1 MKNMSQAFLRS
12 FCLALAVSLVAQVAL
27 AQNRPPATETRE
39 MSLSIGENQ
48 LIPAENVKS
57 YSEGNEGVV
66 EVRLTPEGNGFV
78 VVGKKPGQSTL
89 LLLLRNGKQILYTI
103 DVFPRPME
111 AVEREISQLL
121 ADDTGLRIRRVGPRM
136 YIEGGV
142 STEPELKRI
151 EHIAKLY
158 PNQVES
164 LVVLGGGA
172 AQRKHNIRLDI
183 LFIQFNKTNGWQV
196 GLKLPPSINPIS
208 LTGQYSFLAPAGF
221 TQATAQIV
229 EQPLVGLD
237 LAQNKG
243 FARVLKHSTI
253 ITANGAEAQ
262 FSSGAEQNYRI
273 GSGLVVDLRA
283 LNFGTDVKVL
293 PRFDPVTRELGVKVT
308 ADISDLTASVAPG
321 SDLPGRNVTKL
332 NTQVTLKIGQALVLS
347 GIHTKSMRKGSS
359 GLPGLSAIPILGML
373 FGSQN
378 AYDDEVEGAVYLLPS
393 VVEVIPKRQ
402 KDLVNELVDTY
413 EKNSLTGA
421 IDGRMPEF
429 PEVK

>member
-1 MKNMSQAFLRS
+1 MFQAFVRT
-12 FCLALAVSLVAQVAL
+12 VGLVLCMLVFASTAAAQKVGT
-27 AQNRPPATETRE
+27 TEARE

-48 LIPAENVKS
+48 LIPADNVKS
-57 YSEGNEGVV
+57 YSEGNEGVM

-111 AVEREISQLL
+111 AVEREIAQLL
-121 ADDTGLRIRRVGPRM
+121 ADDTGLRIRRVGPRL

-142 STEPELKRI
+142 STEPELARI

-172 AQRKHNIRLDI
+172 AQRKHNIRLDV
-183 LFIQFNKTNGWQV
+183 LFIQFNKSKGYNV
-196 GLKLPPSINPIS
+196 GLKLPPTINPIS

-237 LAQNKG
+237 LAQNNG

-253 ITANGAEAQ
+253 ITANGSEAQ
-262 FSSGAEQNYRI
+262 FSSGGEQNYRV

-283 LNFGTDVKVL
+283 IQFGTDVKVL
-293 PRFDPVTRELGVKVT
+293 PRFDPTTRELGVKVT
-308 ADISDLTASVAPG
+308 ADISDLTAPVAAG

-332 NTQVTLKIGQALVLS
+332 NTQVTLKVGQALVLS
-347 GIHTKSMRKGSS
+347 GIHTQSMRKGSS

-373 FGSQN
+373 FGSHS
-378 AYDDEVEGAVYLLPS
+378 AYDDEVEGAVYLLPGI
-393 VVEVIPKRQ
+393 VEVIPKRQ
-402 KDLVNELVDTY
+402 KDLVNELVDAY
-413 EKNSLTGA
+413 EKNRMTGKM
-421 IDGRMPEF
+421 DGDIRPEF

>member
-1 MKNMSQAFLRS
+1 MSNSLRFLSLAFV
-12 FCLALAVSLVAQVAL
+12 FSLVVSTAL
-27 AQNRPPATETRE
+27 AQKSATETRDL
-39 MSLSIGENQ
+39 SLSIGENQ
-48 LIPAENVKS
+48 LIPADNVKS

-89 LLLLRNGKQILYTI
+89 LLLLRNGKQVLYTI

-111 AVEREISQLL
+111 AVERELSQLL
-121 ADDTGLRIRRVGPRM
+121 ADDTGLRIRRVGPRL

-183 LFIQFNKTNGWQV
+183 LFIQFDKTKGYQV
-196 GLKLPPSINPIS
+196 GLKVPSSVGPA
-208 LTGQYSFLAPAGF
+208 TMTMQYSFLQPAGY

-243 FARVLKHSTI
+243 WARVLKHSTV
-253 ITANGAEAQ
+253 ITSNGSEAE
-262 FSSGAEQNYRI
+262 FNSGAEQNYKI

-283 LNFGTDVKVL
+283 LTFGTNVKVL
-293 PRFDPVTRELGVKVT
+293 PRFDPTTRELGVRVQ
-308 ADISDLTASVAPG
+308 ADVSDLTAPVAAG

-332 NTQVTLKIGQALVLS
+332 NTNVTLKIGQALVLS
-347 GIHTKSMRKGSS
+347 GIHTRSMRKSSS

-373 FGSQN
+373 FGSHS
-378 AYDDEVEGAVYLLPS
+378 AYEDEIEGAIYLLPG

-402 KDLVNELVDTY
+402 KDLVNELVDAY
-413 EKNSLTGA
+413 EKNSFTGKT
-421 IDGRMPEF
+421 DGGHARPEF